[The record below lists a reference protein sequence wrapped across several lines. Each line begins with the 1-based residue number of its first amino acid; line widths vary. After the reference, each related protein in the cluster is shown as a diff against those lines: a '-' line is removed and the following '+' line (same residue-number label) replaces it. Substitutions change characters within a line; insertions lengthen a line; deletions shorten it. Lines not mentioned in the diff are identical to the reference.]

1 MDIRIRMIVIAQFFP
16 HAPVPVRTDAIS
28 PAVPNAEYKPGKGS
42 EWKGDQMQFPGTWK
56 NPASHIKQGK
66 YGMKYK
72 EEDIEEKVPHAVVTI
87 GISRGNYIPDQ
98 I

>member
-1 MDIRIRMIVIAQFFP
+1 
-16 HAPVPVRTDAIS
+16 
-28 PAVPNAEYKPGKGS
+28 
-42 EWKGDQMQFPGTWK
+42 MQFPGTWK